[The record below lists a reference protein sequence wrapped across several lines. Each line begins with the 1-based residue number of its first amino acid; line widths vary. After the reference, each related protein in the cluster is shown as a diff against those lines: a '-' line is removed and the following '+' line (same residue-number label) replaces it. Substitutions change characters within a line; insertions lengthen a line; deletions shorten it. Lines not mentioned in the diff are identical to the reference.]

1 MGIQNLFSDE
11 EFILKTSFSH
21 AISNKS
27 GNNIFVSLL
36 LLLSYILPKM
46 FLHGTLAGMLGAA
59 SASLS
64 TT

>member
-27 GNNIFVSLL
+27 GNNVFVSLL
-36 LLLSYILPKM
+36 LLSYTLPKM